1 MERTHQRIGEEG
13 KEKRQYS
20 KQLQTDTYTR
30 RRSAGFKL
38 VFGGKGKGKQEK
50 TENVE
55 NVREATIC
63 YQKNNFPPP
72 LQKCKD
78 YEKGKD

>member
-1 MERTHQRIGEEG
+1 MESTHQQIGAEG

-20 KQLQTDTYTR
+20 NQLQTDTYTR

-38 VFGGKGKGKQEK
+38 VFGGKGEGKQEK

-63 YQKNNFPPP
+63 YQKITPSPP
-72 LQKCKD
+72 KKM
-78 YEKGKD
+78 

>member
-1 MERTHQRIGEEG
+1 MESTHQRIREEG

-63 YQKNNFPPP
+63 YQKITSPTPA
-72 LQKCKD
+72 KM
-78 YEKGKD
+78 